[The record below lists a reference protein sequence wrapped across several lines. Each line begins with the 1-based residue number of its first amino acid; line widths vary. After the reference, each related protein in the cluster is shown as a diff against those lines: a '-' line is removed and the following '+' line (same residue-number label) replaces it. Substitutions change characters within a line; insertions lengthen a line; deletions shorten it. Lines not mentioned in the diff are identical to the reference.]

1 MEPSEQDQRRRIGG
15 SALIAGAI
23 VAAALILSWGMSSS
37 APKYQLA
44 GAGSAAVRMD
54 TDSGELIACDKQ
66 GCVEVEEPDRAKVAE
81 ELGLKQK
88 PQGNASVPKIPQQ
101 R

>member
-1 MEPSEQDQRRRIGG
+1 VGG
-15 SALIAGAI
+15 GALIAGAI
-23 VAAALILSWGMSSS
+23 VAAALILSWSKSSS

-44 GAGSAAVRMD
+44 GGGSAVVRMD

-66 GCVEVEEPDRAKVAE
+66 GCVAVQEPDRAKVAE

-88 PQGNASVPKIPQQ
+88 PRGNAATPKIP
-101 R
+101 

>member
-1 MEPSEQDQRRRIGG
+1 MDQPPQPPPRLSG

-23 VAAALILSWGMSSS
+23 VAAALILTWGMSGS

-44 GAGSAAVRMD
+44 GSAGGVVRMD

-66 GCVEVEEPDRAKVAE
+66 GCVEVQEPDRTKTAE
-81 ELGLKQK
+81 ALGLKQRPLANDARPK
-88 PQGNASVPKIPQQ
+88 PDQP

>member
-1 MEPSEQDQRRRIGG
+1 MEPPEPDQRRRIGG

-44 GAGSAAVRMD
+44 GSGSDVVRMD

-66 GCVEVEEPDRAKVAE
+66 GCVEVQEPERAKVAE

-88 PQGNASVPKIPQQ
+88 PVGNAATQKIPRQ
-101 R
+101 